1 MWKPLITV
9 RKAFVYFKVKKNW
22 LGCIVLAWYNRE
34 RQQRV
39 LKCLLSSWEAR
50 SLSKPSWWDSVHWQL
65 TFLYCFL
72 SASPGEG
79 EVASLYEATGDVHTL
94 LMQRNPSLLMQRNPS
109 LLMQRNPSL
118 YLHIHCRA
126 INIFIS
132 HNLLPSDL
140 VAQSVE
146 QRWSNPKVVGL
157 NPTLVRVFL
166 CPCVGPFPSVGLTLT
181 WYMGWNI
188 STSHHILS
196 LYSFLI

>member
-1 MWKPLITV
+1 
-9 RKAFVYFKVKKNW
+9 
-22 LGCIVLAWYNRE
+22 
-34 RQQRV
+34 
-39 LKCLLSSWEAR
+39 
-50 SLSKPSWWDSVHWQL
+50 
-65 TFLYCFL
+65 
-72 SASPGEG
+72 
-79 EVASLYEATGDVHTL
+79 
-94 LMQRNPSLLMQRNPS
+94 MQRNL
-109 LLMQRNPSL
+109 SL

-146 QRWSNPKVVGL
+146 QRWSNSKVVGS

-188 STSHHILS
+188 STSNHIVSLFQVQTVCIIAQVKSDSYAASKNSALHATTQWTLTTSATLANQNKEKFLTWTDWQKQLENNPGLS
-196 LYSFLI
+196 SLDFYYLFSTVDLTRFSHLRIDIFNW